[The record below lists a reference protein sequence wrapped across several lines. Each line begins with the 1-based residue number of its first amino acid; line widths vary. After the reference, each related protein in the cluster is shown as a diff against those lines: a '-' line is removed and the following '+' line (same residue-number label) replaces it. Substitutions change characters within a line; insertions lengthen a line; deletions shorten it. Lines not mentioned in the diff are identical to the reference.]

1 MVLLLTDGDITKED
15 YVFWNVTVSKAMQY
29 VRYQSRKVLFREAV
43 IKMIVGETDEEK
55 SMHAQMEYEKA
66 ARIAERFKDGK

>member
-55 SMHAQMEYEKA
+55 AMRAQMEYEKA